1 MFTILMREWE
11 LTNSFLSQAYR
22 LWTAVRSS
30 RRPGSPRPWLWES
43 LSGCRVTR
51 VCWKMRK
58 LDQSNIQKFAWWP
71 KCMRKSEWL
80 VSIKKCILKLFLRLT
95 RKLNSI
101 HFFSGYIKLISFSS
115 NKLAQSWNL
124 ITTSVNL
131 NENFVKLDGEFRIK
145 FVVKGRNF
153 KISSSA
159 KTEI

>member
-1 MFTILMREWE
+1 
-11 LTNSFLSQAYR
+11 
-22 LWTAVRSS
+22 
-30 RRPGSPRPWLWES
+30 
-43 LSGCRVTR
+43 
-51 VCWKMRK
+51 
-58 LDQSNIQKFAWWP
+58 
-71 KCMRKSEWL
+71 MRKSEWL

-101 HFFSGYIKLISFSS
+101 HFSGYIKLISFSS

-159 KTEI
+159 ETEI